1 VPFTPDSYDAN
12 ESHAHLLGIRDG
24 VRDMVRSGL
33 DVPQHMQ
40 LFNVHFTALDEAARQ
55 GGRLPDAWRA
65 RPGMQSDHPHM
76 TTAVCRGD
84 RVISEENRT
93 ILKVKAAELRNALE
107 AWKQLKSEGDNPRGI
122 REELER
128 VADEA
133 ANLAKHLQVLGV
145 VDGLFEGWEI

>member
-1 VPFTPDSYDAN
+1 MPFTTDSYDAN

-24 VRDMVRSGL
+24 VRDSARSGL

-65 RPGMQSDHPHM
+65 KPGMQTDHLHM

-84 RVISEENRT
+84 RVISEESRT
-93 ILKVKAAELRNALE
+93 ILKGKAGALREAVE
-107 AWKQLKSEGDNPRGI
+107 AWKQLKREGDNPRVVL
-122 REELER
+122 EELER

-133 ANLAKHLQVLGV
+133 ENLAKHLQVLGV

>member
-1 VPFTPDSYDAN
+1 MPFTTDSYDAN

-24 VRDMVRSGL
+24 VRDSARSGL

-55 GGRLPDAWRA
+55 GGRLP
-65 RPGMQSDHPHM
+65 
-76 TTAVCRGD
+76 
-84 RVISEENRT
+84 RVV
-93 ILKVKAAELRNALE
+93 L
-107 AWKQLKSEGDNPRGI
+107 
-122 REELER
+122 EELER

-133 ANLAKHLQVLGV
+133 ENLAKHLQVLGV